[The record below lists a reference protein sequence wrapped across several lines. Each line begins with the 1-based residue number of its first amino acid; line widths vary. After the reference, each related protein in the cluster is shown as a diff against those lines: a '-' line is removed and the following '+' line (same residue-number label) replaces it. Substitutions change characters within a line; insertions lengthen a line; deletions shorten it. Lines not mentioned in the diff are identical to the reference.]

1 MPTPYRLPN
10 GSVINFSDDPAQRG
24 LQLRAIHTAYGLNP
38 EQFMAG
44 FDLPQPTP
52 YGYEV
57 QQPATGP
64 LLAPEE
70 EQPDIGLTDS
80 RRLMA
85 SIQQGFYGI
94 LDLPASALTA
104 ITSVLTPGGDTKIE
118 RDLRRAEEIYMAASD
133 PEAASLYTSQ
143 LSRGL
148 GQAAGL
154 TALAFVPVVGAPLAI
169 GAGVGLGVSE
179 ASRRIREFE
188 EGTRTDVP
196 WYKETAAHGAGAVLG
211 LAESLLPTRLASR
224 VRATGQA
231 RKSFSEI
238 AGEALGG
245 AAIEGLQEGLA
256 QVGQAATARGL
267 YDRNAFDNI
276 FYSASQ
282 DAKVGAGVG
291 LITNAIVA
299 SLGGRMRSSGSSADL
314 LADREI
320 EEQARAKDSRDI
332 FAEALVP
339 EFQQMTIDN
348 GLSAEQANPLVRRL
362 TEGLTGYNTQ
372 FLANARTLDEG
383 SLSRLIR
390 EMSSN
395 SEQIASSLEQE
406 GRGNEAAFV
415 RQYESRRVQK
425 LQTRLTSLRENFLV
439 NDLVYDEAMP
449 GYEEA
454 DGNPFA
460 DLRLAVQ
467 NSNTGQAIAALD
479 FLANLGIVAPIRNE
493 DGVLVE
499 QTLSGR
505 NMYSAG
511 EVGSIADFSLDDNN
525 SEELKRLQKEI
536 QDAANNYD
544 NAQKDRSLEELSDP
558 KVQRVISSIRDGSH
572 QVRETGRLSQ
582 DVIRI
587 ENLNKFLESNSND
600 EARIERAA
608 AEVGVSVEEYSA
620 WLEDFMQKVRER
632 ADVIRDRREAL
643 QRVINQKA
651 EVAPAEAMDAIRENY
666 RLAERERVF
675 TPIDMLKL
683 QAFDTRTSSALS
695 DGMIAKANVA
705 LNATL
710 ADAEAPMWHAGGNA
724 SNTKLAEAIKSFLE
738 RKRTPAEEDIENI
751 LAAKNLKLRDEAIAV
766 GGAATGLDSPAFKKL
781 VQSLS
786 GAKDWESANTGQKW
800 LVYARLAQMTP
811 NYGFVRRGR
820 VFSRGSFD
828 AYDTAYLSDF
838 MDGYDPITGET
849 VDNSGLYSAIMNSAP
864 KTNPAG
870 LPVKHDLEEFVRNI
884 RNIKG
889 VDWSAGVSE
898 MDGDRDVVVAARVGE
913 AITRLAEA
921 GFIELD
927 GKSLFITTPEIKALA
942 AQEFDDVGLS
952 TEPFVD
958 EQKTKEALRGR
969 DDLITILRS
978 THNQRNPENKISRNE
993 DFIDTYWQEI
1003 GRYVV
1008 VKDLTPASQEQ
1019 VDRDFIDSVVQGNIE
1034 QIKESLDNKGNLGE
1048 KVINDLSLALRYAQ
1062 AIPVDVSNPIQ
1073 LQKQQHYD
1081 SVESMVENI
1090 QQVFKSR
1097 INNLGLGGQV
1107 KLQLVSRIDD
1117 WASVL
1122 SDVDSISDPDLL
1134 DRDAVYDSASGRLI
1148 LNLSKLDPE
1157 VILKGDEASMLALVQ
1172 QAADDAGLNVIV
1184 SQYLSDAHQKVLANY
1199 AKRAK
1204 VPEGTETYGLDSPTY
1219 RILVAKENPKISSES
1234 TLDRLA
1240 AARVLQEAA
1249 AGRLKPPKTIAAPV
1263 RIARSLYRDL
1273 SGAVMTEPDILDV
1286 FRVFDQIN
1294 SGAVADRGMRPDVS
1308 KNFVEDS
1315 EYLRFATGEQLN
1327 ELRKRHKELGIENL
1341 SLDDKI
1347 KINDKIEGVLE
1358 TVLGQRKEMLD
1369 QAPPDLDLSQAIQL
1383 RNEQIAA
1390 FRDEA
1395 PTNVPVLGP
1404 TKDLLGGGKEGV
1416 ENRAAAD
1423 EAMKALDG
1431 RPLYKMPAGY
1441 RNIFLQQHMISSRTK
1456 RIVED
1461 AKRRRIIPPSDDSLL
1476 GEQYIAGIS
1485 REELLENLDS
1495 HKNRGK
1501 YLDRAVPLQLLD
1513 QYLAGKSEAGPLM
1526 ERQRASALAYLASLR
1541 DNIRGYSS
1549 GMFNTGPMAY
1559 TDGQFGSTP
1568 FYDEK
1573 LGRYVGGFRDLVR
1586 LVSTP
1591 DDQMAAYLYGI
1602 AKQIKSYEKKVDGL
1616 NGTIEDLQR
1625 RGVSEAAMSPF
1636 LKEIDKAKIS
1646 LDAAKEVRVTNDK
1659 GETVATNFGNTDFIN
1674 DIISSI
1680 ESDDNNSHIVEFWD
1694 LYQAM
1699 NRGYLT
1705 FAKDTGL
1712 ISDEDLRALKDLEY
1726 IPYYEGLLEE
1736 QDSNGNPLS
1745 SITNSRAL
1753 SGLTALDVTRTGG
1766 SQVNAHE
1773 LLANLNSNMQS
1784 LVAQS
1789 VQNVLAKKT
1798 AEDLLHMNMVE
1809 ESATLGRDA
1818 PEGQYLI
1825 FRDKGVRRVV
1835 KLSDEDAQTDLSDI
1849 VRAVM
1854 TAQVNPA
1861 KVVQDLFG
1869 GFLPSSLA
1877 KFASDATFGTSSL
1890 LRETVTR
1897 MPAFPVRNLFRDS
1910 LSASTTLGDPGI
1922 FLDAI
1927 RLAFDPATS
1936 RQAERLGIKQP
1947 VDMVTSNPDYYR
1959 SQINI
1964 NKGRETLD
1972 DMGIRNLGLLN
1983 PINATKAVW
1992 NMLGRISDNAEAA
2005 TRMAV
2010 YRRVLAKTGDHAAAI
2025 EQALDVLNYGKRG
2038 TSQPFRVLLA
2048 TIPFASGRVQGTDVT
2063 YRALRPLDRFR
2074 KIKGRDTGVRRPGA
2088 QRFGVTESEYAA
2100 KPILE
2105 KQKEAYIFGLMTVA
2119 ALSGMYELFMRFN
2132 DEDDE
2137 YAGLD
2142 DRLRRENYL
2151 IPWSK
2156 HVWLRLPVPFEV
2168 GLLTKTIPQTIAES
2182 IFLEE
2187 YDAKDALVGTADAM
2201 QRALSLGSPQV
2212 VAPFFDLWLN
2222 KDSFFKGE
2230 IVPEL
2235 TQQLSPRYQYTA
2247 ATSDVARLIAR
2258 AAEKTGLGAAS
2269 KLLLRDNSLSSP
2281 MVMEYLLTKYFGTM
2295 GLYAITTTDALM
2307 RNQQLPF
2314 YDVADKLLDVRSPV
2328 GSRADFARLEAVLGG
2343 DGVSRMPV
2351 MSSLLT
2357 DPRSRQGV
2365 VNKFYELQQQLNT
2378 AVRDLSAAKDAS
2390 GNTDEY
2396 VHNAY
2401 EGIASN
2407 RALFAYRGTINAYK
2421 SQMERLNESME
2432 NVLASDNFSDE
2443 EKRLRYNNLRLERA
2457 QLSQKAI
2464 EIVADV
2470 KKNKS
2475 LWNRISG
2482 EENQ

>member
-1 MPTPYRLPN
+1 MPRPYRLPN
-10 GSVINFSDDPAQRG
+10 GSVINISDDPAQRR
-24 LQLRAIHTAYGLNP
+24 LQLSAIHTVYGLNR

-57 QQPATGP
+57 QQPTTGP
-64 LLAPEE
+64 LVAPEE
-70 EQPDIGLTDS
+70 EQPDISLTDS
-80 RRLMA
+80 RRLM
-85 SIQQGFYGI
+85 SGIEQGFYGI
-94 LDLPASALTA
+94 LDIPASAMTA
-104 ITSVLTPGGDTKIE
+104 IASVLTPGGDTKLE

-148 GQAAGL
+148 GQAGGL
-154 TALAFVPVVGAPLAI
+154 TALAFVPAIGAPLAI
-169 GAGVGLGVSE
+169 GAGVALGVSE
-179 ASRRIREFE
+179 AARRLREFE
-188 EGTRTDVP
+188 ENTRTDVP

-231 RKSFSEI
+231 KKSFSEI

-245 AAIEGLQEGLA
+245 AAVEGLQEGFA

-291 LITNAIVA
+291 LITSAIVA

-314 LADREI
+314 FADQEL
-320 EEQARAKDSRDI
+320 EQQLRTRDSRDI

-339 EFQQMTIDN
+339 EFQQMVIDN

-362 TEGLTGYNTQ
+362 TEGPAGYNTHA
-372 FLANARTLDEG
+372 LASARTLDEG
-383 SLSRLIR
+383 SLSMLIR

-395 SEQIASSLEQE
+395 SEQMADALEQA

-415 RQYESRRVQK
+415 RQYEGRRIQN
-425 LQTRLTSLRENFLV
+425 LQTALTSLRENFLV
-439 NDLVYDEAMP
+439 NNLAYDEAMP
-449 GYEEA
+449 GYEAA
-454 DGNPFA
+454 DNDFSA
-460 DLRLAVQ
+460 DSRLAVQ

-479 FLANLGIVAPIRNE
+479 LLANLGIIAPIRNE

-511 EVGSIADFSLDDNN
+511 EVGSIVDFSLDSD
-525 SEELKRLQKEI
+525 SSKEIKRLQKEI
-536 QDAANNYD
+536 RDAANDVD
-544 NAQKDRSLEELSDP
+544 NVQKDLLPEDLSDP
-558 KVQRVISSIRDGSH
+558 KTQEYISLVRNRSH
-572 QVRETGRLSQ
+572 QIREVGMLSQ

-587 ENLNKFLESNSND
+587 ENLNNFLESRARNEKGVLNKD
-600 EARIERAA
+600 RIERAA
-608 AEVGVSVEEYSA
+608 AEVGVSAEEYSA
-620 WLEDFMQKVRER
+620 WLEGFMQKVRDR

-643 QRVINQKA
+643 QRVINQRG

-683 QAFDTRTSSALS
+683 EAFDEGSSDALS
-695 DGMIAKANVA
+695 HGMIAKAHAA
-705 LNATL
+705 LSATL
-710 ADAEAPMWHAGGNA
+710 ADAETPMWHAGGNA
-724 SNTKLAEAIKSFLE
+724 SNTKLAKAIRSFLE
-738 RKRTPAEEDIENI
+738 SKKTPTDEDIKNI
-751 LAAKNLKLRDEAIAV
+751 LAAKNLKLRDGAISV
-766 GGAATGLDSPAFKKL
+766 GDVATGVDSPAFKKL

-786 GAKDWESANTGQKW
+786 GAKDWESASTGQKW

-811 NYGFVRRGR
+811 NYGFVRGGR
-820 VFSRGSFD
+820 FFSRGSFD

-838 MDGYDPITGET
+838 MDGYDPITGEI
-849 VDNSGLYSAIMNSAP
+849 VDNSGLYDAIMRSAP
-864 KTNPAG
+864 QGQALNLAQ
-870 LPVKHDLEEFVRNI
+870 FVRDI
-884 RNIKG
+884 RNMEG
-889 VDWSAGVSE
+889 VDWS
-898 MDGDRDVVVAARVGE
+898 DDKARVEE
-913 AITRLAEA
+913 AVTRLAEA
-921 GFIELD
+921 GFIEID
-927 GKSLFITTPEIKALA
+927 GKSIRLTTPELKAA
-942 AQEFDDVGLS
+942 GVQEFDIEGLS

-958 EQKTKEALRGR
+958 EQKTKEVLSGR
-969 DDLITILRS
+969 DDLITILRNA
-978 THNQRNPENKISRNE
+978 HNERYPENRIDSNE

-1003 GRYVV
+1003 ARYVV

-1019 VDRDFIDSVVQGNIE
+1019 VDREFINSVVQGNIE
-1034 QIKESLDNKGNLGE
+1034 RIKESLDDKTGNLGE
-1048 KVINDLSLALRYAQ
+1048 GVIEQLQYALRYAQ
-1062 AIPVDVSNPIQ
+1062 AIPVDASNPVQ

-1081 SVESMVENI
+1081 SVQEMVKGIKE
-1090 QQVFKSR
+1090 VFQR
-1097 INNLGLGGQV
+1097 QINNLGLGGQIE
-1107 KLQLVSRIDD
+1107 LQLVSSIDD
-1117 WASVL
+1117 WAAVL
-1122 SDVDSISDPDLL
+1122 SDVDSISNPSIL
-1134 DRDAVYDSASGRLI
+1134 DRDAVYNSATGRFI

-1157 VILKGDEASMLALVQ
+1157 RILKGDEESMLAIIHE
-1172 QAADDAGLNVIV
+1172 AANDVGLNTIV
-1184 SQYLSDAHQKVLANY
+1184 SQYLSDAHQKILSNY
-1199 AKRAK
+1199 AKRAT

-1219 RILVAKENPKISSES
+1219 RVLVGKENEGRGLSGP

-1240 AARVLQEAA
+1240 AARVLMDAS
-1249 AGRLKPPKTIAAPV
+1249 AGVIKRPDSIAAPV
-1263 RIARSLYRDL
+1263 RIARNLYRDL

-1294 SGAVADRGMRPDVS
+1294 SGAVADRGMRPDVA

-1315 EYLRFATGEQLN
+1315 EYLRFATGDQLN
-1327 ELRKRHKELGIENL
+1327 ELRKLHKEQGVDDP
-1341 SLDDKI
+1341 SLKSE
-1347 KINDKIEGVLE
+1347 INDKIEKVLDKVLE
-1358 TVLGQRKEMLD
+1358 QRKEMLD
-1369 QAPPDLDLSQAIQL
+1369 QAPPDLDLSQAVQL

-1404 TKDLLGGGKEGV
+1404 PKDLLGGGKEGV

-1423 EAMKALDG
+1423 EAMKVLDG
-1431 RPLYKMPAGY
+1431 RPLYEMPAGY
-1441 RNIFLQQHMISSRTK
+1441 RDIFLQQHRISSRTK

-1461 AKRRRIIPPSDDSLL
+1461 AKRRRIVPPDSDSLV
-1476 GEQYIAGIS
+1476 GEQYLEKNNLGIG
-1485 REELLENLDS
+1485 RDELIENLAS
-1495 HKNRGK
+1495 HKYRQK
-1501 YLDRAVPLQLLD
+1501 HLDRAIPLQLLD
-1513 QYLAGKSEAGPLM
+1513 QYLAGRSEAGPLM
-1526 ERQRASALAYLASLR
+1526 ERERASSLAYLASLR

-1549 GMFNTGPMAY
+1549 GMFNIGPMAY

-1568 FYDEK
+1568 YYDEK
-1573 LGRYVGGFRDLVR
+1573 LGRYVGGFKELVR

-1591 DDQMAAYLYGI
+1591 DDQKAAYLYGI
-1602 AKQIKSYEKKVDGL
+1602 AKQIKSYERKIDGL
-1616 NGTIEDLQR
+1616 NETIEVLQK
-1625 RGVSEAAMSPF
+1625 RGVSKASIDPF
-1636 LKEIDKAKIS
+1636 VRERDKAKIS
-1646 LDAAKEVRVTNDK
+1646 LDAAKQVRVTNDK
-1659 GETVATNFGNTDFIN
+1659 GKTVPTNFGSTDFIN

-1680 ESDDNNSHIVEFWD
+1680 ESDDTNAHIIEFWD

-1705 FAKDTGL
+1705 LARDTGL
-1712 ISDEDLRALKDLEY
+1712 ISDEELRALKELEY

-1736 QDSNGNPLS
+1736 QDENGNPLS
-1745 SITNSRAL
+1745 AIVNSRAL
-1753 SGLTALDVTRTGG
+1753 SALTMLDVTRTGG

-1789 VQNVLAKKT
+1789 IQNVLAERT
-1798 AEDLLHMNMVE
+1798 AEDLLAMNMVE
-1809 ESATLGRDA
+1809 ESLTLGRDA

-1825 FRDKGVRRVV
+1825 FRDKGVRRAV
-1835 KLSDEDAQTDLSDI
+1835 KLSDEDAQTDLSQI

-1854 TAQVNPA
+1854 TAQVNPV

-1869 GFLPSSLA
+1869 DFLPPSVA

-1910 LSASTTLGDPGI
+1910 LSASITLGDPGI
-1922 FLDAI
+1922 FFDAI
-1927 RLAFDPATS
+1927 RNAFDPATS
-1936 RQAERLGIKQP
+1936 VQAERLGIKQP
-1947 VDMVTSNPDYYR
+1947 VDMVTSNPNYYR
-1959 SQINI
+1959 SQVNI

-1972 DMGIRNLGLLN
+1972 DMGIRGLSLLN

-1992 NMLGRISDNAEAA
+1992 NTLGRITDNAEAA

-2038 TSQPFRVLLA
+2038 TSQSSRVLLA
-2048 TIPFASGRVQGTDVT
+2048 TIPFASGRLQGLDVT
-2063 YRALRPLDRFR
+2063 YRALRPFDRFR

-2100 KPILE
+2100 KPLLE
-2105 KQKEAYIFGLMTVA
+2105 KQKEAYIFGLMTLA

-2187 YDAKDALVGTADAM
+2187 YDAKDAVAGTADAV

-2212 VAPFFDLWLN
+2212 VSPFFDLWLN

-2235 TQQLSPRYQYTA
+2235 TQQLSPRYQYTTG
-2247 ATSDVARLIAR
+2247 TSDVARLIAR

-2269 KLLLRDNSLSSP
+2269 KLLPGDYSFSSP

-2314 YDVADKLLDVRSPV
+2314 YDVADKVINVRSPV

-2343 DGVSRMPV
+2343 DGVTRMPV

-2357 DPRSRQGV
+2357 DPRGGQGV
-2365 VNKFYELQQQLNT
+2365 VNKFYELQQQLDT
-2378 AVRDLSAAKDAS
+2378 AVRDLGAAKDEAGRS
-2390 GNTDEY
+2390 DEY
-2396 VHNAY
+2396 VRNAY
-2401 EGIASN
+2401 ESITDS
-2407 RALFAYRGTINAYK
+2407 RALFAYRATINAYT
-2421 SQMERLNESME
+2421 SQMERLNESMD
-2432 NVLASDNFSDE
+2432 NVLASDYLSDE
-2443 EKRLRYNNLRLERA
+2443 EKRIRYNNLRRERVRLA
-2457 QLSQKAI
+2457 QKSI

-2470 KKNKS
+2470 KRNKS

-2482 EENQ
+2482 GEER

>member
-1 MPTPYRLPN
+1 
-10 GSVINFSDDPAQRG
+10 
-24 LQLRAIHTAYGLNP
+24 
-38 EQFMAG
+38 MAG

-57 QQPATGP
+57 QQPTTGP
-64 LLAPEE
+64 LVAPEE
-70 EQPDIGLTDS
+70 EQPDISLTDS
-80 RRLMA
+80 RRLM
-85 SIQQGFYGI
+85 SGIQQGFYGI
-94 LDLPASALTA
+94 LDIPASAMTA
-104 ITSVLTPGGDTKIE
+104 IASVLTPGGDTKLE

-148 GQAAGL
+148 GQAGGL
-154 TALAFVPVVGAPLAI
+154 TALAFVPAIGAPLAI
-169 GAGVGLGVSE
+169 GAGVALGVSE
-179 ASRRIREFE
+179 AARRLREFE
-188 EGTRTDVP
+188 ESTRTDVP

-231 RKSFSEI
+231 KKSFSEI

-245 AAIEGLQEGLA
+245 AAVEGLQEGFA

-291 LITNAIVA
+291 LITSAIVA
-299 SLGGRMRSSGSSADL
+299 SLGGRMRGSGSSADL
-314 LADREI
+314 FADQEL
-320 EEQARAKDSRDI
+320 EQQLRTRDSRDI

-339 EFQQMTIDN
+339 EFQQMVTDN
-348 GLSAEQANPLVRRL
+348 GLSAEQANPLVRTL

-395 SEQIASSLEQE
+395 SEQMADALEQA

-415 RQYESRRVQK
+415 RQYEGRRIQN
-425 LQTRLTSLRENFLV
+425 LQTALTGLRENFLV
-439 NDLVYDEAMP
+439 SNLAYDEAMP
-449 GYEEA
+449 GYKAA
-454 DGNPFA
+454 DDNFFA
-460 DLRLAVQ
+460 DSRLAVQ

-511 EVGSIADFSLDDNN
+511 EIGSIVDFTFGED
-525 SEELKRLQKEI
+525 SEGFKELKRLQRDI
-536 QDAANNYD
+536 RDAANDVN
-544 NAQKDRSLEELSDP
+544 NVQKDLLPEDLSDP
-558 KVQRVISSIRDGSH
+558 KTQEYISLVRNRSH
-572 QVRETGRLSQ
+572 QIRETRRLSQ

-587 ENLNKFLESNSND
+587 ENLNNFLESSSND
-600 EARIERAA
+600 EVRIERAA

-643 QRVINQKA
+643 QRVIDQRG

-683 QAFDTRTSSALS
+683 GAFDTRSSDALS
-695 DGMIAKANVA
+695 HGMIAKAHAA
-705 LNATL
+705 LSATL
-710 ADAEAPMWHAGGNA
+710 ADAETPMWHAGGNA
-724 SNTKLAEAIKSFLE
+724 SNTKLAETIRSFLE
-738 RKRTPAEEDIENI
+738 SKKTPTDEDIENI
-751 LAAKNLKLRDEAIAV
+751 LAAKNLKLRDETIAV
-766 GGAATGLDSPAFKKL
+766 GGAAIGVDSPAFKKL

-786 GAKDWESANTGQKW
+786 GAKDWESASTGQKW

-811 NYGFVRRGR
+811 NYGFVRGGR
-820 VFSRGSFD
+820 FFSRGSFN

-838 MDGYDPITGET
+838 MDGYDPVTGET
-849 VDNSGLYSAIMNSAP
+849 LDNSGLYDAIMRMGAQQEGDA
-864 KTNPAG
+864 KTPIPLAQ
-870 LPVKHDLEEFVRNI
+870 FVRDI
-884 RNIKG
+884 RNMKG
-889 VDWSAGVSE
+889 VDWSS
-898 MDGDRDVVVAARVGE
+898 DGDENKARVEE
-913 AITRLAEA
+913 AVTRLAEA
-921 GFIELD
+921 GFIEIERRAHPKKDVIRL
-927 GKSLFITTPEIKALA
+927 TTPELKAA
-942 AQEFDDVGLS
+942 GVQEFDVEGLS

-958 EQKTKEALRGR
+958 EQKTKEVLSGR

-978 THNQRNPENKISRNE
+978 AHNDRYPNNRIDSNE

-1003 GRYVV
+1003 ARYVV

-1019 VDRDFIDSVVQGNIE
+1019 VDREFINSVVQGNIE
-1034 QIKESLDNKGNLGE
+1034 QIKESLDDKGNLGE
-1048 KVINDLSLALRYAQ
+1048 GVIGQLKYALRYAQ
-1062 AIPVDVSNPIQ
+1062 AIPVDASNPVQ
-1073 LQKQQHYD
+1073 LQKQQHYE
-1081 SVESMVENI
+1081 SVQEMVKGIKE
-1090 QQVFKSR
+1090 VFQR
-1097 INNLGLGGQV
+1097 QINNLGLGGQIE
-1107 KLQLVSRIDD
+1107 LQLVSSIDD
-1117 WASVL
+1117 WAAVL
-1122 SDVDSISDPDLL
+1122 SDVDSVSDPRIL
-1134 DRDAVYDSASGRLI
+1134 DRDAIYNNATGRFI

-1157 VILKGDEASMLALVQ
+1157 RILKGDEESMLAIIHE
-1172 QAADDAGLNVIV
+1172 AANDVGLNTIV
-1184 SQYLSDAHQKVLANY
+1184 SQYLSDAHQKMLSNY
-1199 AKRAK
+1199 ARRAT
-1204 VPEGTETYGLDSPTY
+1204 VPEGTPTYGLDSPTY
-1219 RILVAKENPKISSES
+1219 RTLVGKENEGSGLSGPA
-1234 TLDRLA
+1234 LDRLA
-1240 AARVLQEAA
+1240 AARVLMDAS
-1249 AGRLKPPKTIAAPV
+1249 AGVIKRPDSIAAPV
-1263 RIARSLYRDL
+1263 RIARNLYRDL

-1294 SGAVADRGMRPDVS
+1294 SGAVADRGMRPDVA

-1315 EYLRFATGEQLN
+1315 EYLRFATGDQLN
-1327 ELRKRHKELGIENL
+1327 ELRKLHKEQGVDDP
-1341 SLDDKI
+1341 SLKSE
-1347 KINDKIEGVLE
+1347 INDKIEKILDKVLE
-1358 TVLGQRKEMLD
+1358 QRKEMLD

-1404 TKDLLGGGKEGV
+1404 PKDLLGGGKEGL

-1423 EAMKALDG
+1423 EAMKVLDG
-1431 RPLYKMPAGY
+1431 RPLYEMPTGH
-1441 RNIFLQQHMISSRTK
+1441 RDIFLQQHRISSRTR

-1461 AKRRRIIPPSDDSLL
+1461 AKRRRIVPPDSDSLV
-1476 GEQYIAGIS
+1476 GEQYLEKNNLGIG
-1485 REELLENLDS
+1485 RDELIENLAS
-1495 HKNRGK
+1495 HKYRQK
-1501 YLDRAVPLQLLD
+1501 HLDRAIPLQLLD
-1513 QYLAGKSEAGPLM
+1513 QYLAGRSEAGPLM
-1526 ERQRASALAYLASLR
+1526 ERERASSLAYLASLR

-1549 GMFNTGPMAY
+1549 GMFNIGPMAY

-1573 LGRYVGGFRDLVR
+1573 LGRYVGGFKELVR

-1591 DDQMAAYLYGI
+1591 DDQKAAYLYGI
-1602 AKQIKSYEKKVDGL
+1602 AKQIKSYERKIDGL
-1616 NGTIEDLQR
+1616 NETIEVLQK
-1625 RGVSEAAMSPF
+1625 RGVSKASIDPF
-1636 LKEIDKAKIS
+1636 VRDRDKAKIS
-1646 LDAAKEVRVTNDK
+1646 LDAAKQVRVTNDK
-1659 GETVATNFGNTDFIN
+1659 GETVPTNFGSTDFIN

-1680 ESDDNNSHIVEFWD
+1680 ESDDSNAHIIEFWD

-1705 FAKDTGL
+1705 LARDTGL
-1712 ISDEDLRALKDLEY
+1712 ISDEELRALKELEY

-1736 QDSNGNPLS
+1736 QDENGNPLS
-1745 SITNSRAL
+1745 AIVNSRAL
-1753 SGLTALDVTRTGG
+1753 SALTMLDVTRTGG

-1789 VQNVLAKKT
+1789 IQNVLAERT
-1798 AEDLLHMNMVE
+1798 AEDLLAMNMVE

-1825 FRDKGVRRVV
+1825 FRDKGVRRAV
-1835 KLSDEDAQTDLSDI
+1835 KLSDEDAQTDLSQI

-1854 TAQVNPA
+1854 TAQVNPV

-1869 GFLPSSLA
+1869 DFLPPSVA

-1910 LSASTTLGDPGI
+1910 LSASITLGDPGI
-1922 FLDAI
+1922 FFDAI
-1927 RLAFDPATS
+1927 RNAFDPATS
-1936 RQAERLGIKQP
+1936 VQAERLGIKQP
-1947 VDMVTSNPDYYR
+1947 VDMVTSNPNYYR
-1959 SQINI
+1959 SQVNI

-1972 DMGIRNLGLLN
+1972 DMGIRGLSLLN

-1992 NMLGRISDNAEAA
+1992 NTLGRITDNAEAA

-2038 TSQPFRVLLA
+2038 TSQSSRVLLA
-2048 TIPFASGRVQGTDVT
+2048 TIPFASGRLQGLDVT
-2063 YRALRPLDRFR
+2063 YRALRPFDRFR

-2100 KPILE
+2100 KPLLE
-2105 KQKEAYIFGLMTVA
+2105 KQKEAYIFGLMTLA

-2187 YDAKDALVGTADAM
+2187 YDAKDAVVGSADAV

-2212 VAPFFDLWLN
+2212 VSPFFDLWLN

-2235 TQQLSPRYQYTA
+2235 TQQLSPRYQYTTG
-2247 ATSDVARLIAR
+2247 TSDVARLIAR

-2269 KLLLRDNSLSSP
+2269 KLLPGDYSFSSP

-2314 YDVADKLLDVRSPV
+2314 YDVADKVINVRSPV

-2343 DGVSRMPV
+2343 DGVTRMPV

-2357 DPRSRQGV
+2357 DPRGGQGV
-2365 VNKFYELQQQLNT
+2365 VNKFYELQQQLDT
-2378 AVRDLSAAKDAS
+2378 AVRDLGAAKDEAGRS
-2390 GNTDEY
+2390 DEY
-2396 VHNAY
+2396 VRNAY
-2401 EGIASN
+2401 ESITDD
-2407 RALFAYRGTINAYK
+2407 RALFAYRATINAYT
-2421 SQMERLNESME
+2421 SQMERLNESMD
-2432 NVLASDNFSDE
+2432 NILASDYLSDE
-2443 EKRLRYNNLRLERA
+2443 EKRIRYNNLRRERV
-2457 QLSQKAI
+2457 QLAQKAI

-2470 KKNKS
+2470 KRNKS
-2475 LWNRISG
+2475 FWNRISG
-2482 EENQ
+2482 EENR